1 MDSWE
6 RVEKIMMYFD
16 LNKNSFSKEIGM
28 SNNVTIGRIINEK
41 RKPSEA
47 TLKRIVNRF
56 KSVNL
61 EWLKTGT
68 GKMLLETNDN
78 DKQAYLEKGGVKI
91 SLTNI
96 ADFVINNE
104 EEFMKIQGF
113 KNIIEL
119 QVAKKLLK
127 IVNNPEKLKD
137 FLKN

>member
-6 RVEKIMMYFD
+6 RIEKIMVYFD
-16 LNKNSFSKEIGM
+16 MNKNSFSKEIGM

-41 RKPSEA
+41 RKPSET

-68 GKMLLETNDN
+68 GKMLLETKGN
-78 DKQAYLEKGGVKI
+78 DKQTYLEKDGVKI
-91 SLTNI
+91 SLTNV

-127 IVNNPEKLKD
+127 ILNNPEKLKD